1 MQITKVRVIV
11 TCPGRNYVIVK
22 IETDEGVTGL
32 GDATLNGRELAV
44 ATLLEEHLSPLLIG
58 RNPLDIED
66 VCQSLYRGSYWR
78 GGPVQ
83 MTAISGIDC
92 ALWDIKGKVAGLPLY
107 ALIGG
112 RSRKRVLC
120 YTHCGGDSPEQVVEN
135 VQRAREEGFR
145 AIRCQISIAQG
156 AGTYGAGGGKEAAL
170 ASWGESD
177 LPMVEVFDPST
188 YLRLVPRMFAAVR
201 SVVGEDVELLHD
213 VHQRLSPT
221 EAARLA
227 RSLDEFGL
235 FFLEDPI
242 RPEQTEHLS
251 AIRRHSTTP
260 IATSELFNSTY
271 DLVRLLSRRLIDY
284 ARFDLAHCGA
294 VTAALKIAHLGEP
307 FDIKTAWHGPGDISP
322 VMHAANVHVDTAI
335 WNFGIQE
342 MVMFPSV
349 VSEVFHGGP
358 DYSDGYLSISDT
370 PGLGVE
376 IDENAAAKYPYRRK
390 YLPVVRKP
398 DGTAFDW

>member
-1 MQITKVRVIV
+1 MNITAVRVIV

-22 IETDEGVTGL
+22 IETDEGVTGI

-44 ATLLEEHLSPLLIG
+44 ATLLEQHIAPLLVG

-66 VCQSLYRGSYWR
+66 IWQSLYRGSYWR

-83 MTAISGIDC
+83 MTAIAGIDC
-92 ALWDIKGKVAGLPLY
+92 ALWDIKGKVAGLPVY
-107 ALIGG
+107 ALLGG
-112 RSRKRVLC
+112 KSRERVLC
-120 YTHCGGDSPEQVVEN
+120 YTHCGGESVEEVVDN
-135 VQRAREEGFR
+135 VRKARDAGFV
-145 AIRCQISIAQG
+145 AIRCQISIARG

-170 ASWGESD
+170 ASWGDSD
-177 LPMVEVFDPST
+177 LPMVETFDPSL
-188 YLRLVPRMFAAVR
+188 YIRMVPKMFDAVR
-201 SVVGEDVELLHD
+201 ATVGEEPELLHD

-227 RSLDEFGL
+227 HSLDEYRL

-242 RPEQTEHLS
+242 RPEQTEQLS
-251 AIRRHSTTP
+251 AVREHSTTP

-271 DLVRLLSRRLIDY
+271 DMVRLLPRRLIDY
-284 ARFDLAHCGA
+284 ARFDLSHCGGI
-294 VTAALKIAHLGEP
+294 TAAMKIAHLGEP
-307 FDIKTAWHGPGDISP
+307 FDVKSAWHGPGDIAP

-342 MVMFPSV
+342 MVMFPDV
-349 VSEVFHGGP
+349 VSEVFIGGP
-358 DYSDGYLSISDT
+358 VYEKGYLSVSDA

-376 IDENAAAKYPYRRK
+376 LDEAAAAKFPYQRK